1 MYERSVV
8 SASELS
14 SRYPRAR
21 AYVKSLPQGLDSFPE
36 CRARGEVFDDVRLR
50 FPEIGRDPMLPTA
63 ITAFFK
69 GDYTNRWMPEVV
81 GQSVNLM
88 IRDAVLPTDEAL
100 LKWSYETSSR
110 LFRDSPFRVLMKL
123 VSPTLLVMGAA
134 QKWSALHAGSTLE
147 AGKVERTEDG
157 SATSGLLRFP
167 AGLFPELFLRVLVPA
182 FQAAVENAR
191 ARDVAVALRRFSS
204 TDAEYRITWR

>member
-1 MYERSVV
+1 MGP
-8 SASELS
+8 SELS

-21 AYVKSLPQGLDSFPE
+21 AYVRSLPQGLDSFPD
-36 CRARGEVFDDVRLR
+36 CRARGEVFEDVRLHFR
-50 FPEIGRDPMLPTA
+50 EMGRDPMLPA
-63 ITAFFK
+63 VITSFFK
-69 GDYTNRWMPEVV
+69 GEFTNRWMPEVV
-81 GQSVNLM
+81 GQAVNLL
-88 IRDAVLPTDEAL
+88 IRDAGLPTVDAL

-134 QKWSALHAGSTLE
+134 QRWSALHAGTTLG
-147 AGKVERTEDG
+147 AGKVERTEEG

-167 AGLFPELFLRVLVPA
+167 SGLFPELFLRALAPA

-191 ARDVAVALRRFSS
+191 ARNVVVGLRRFSG

>member
-1 MYERSVV
+1 M
-8 SASELS
+8 AAPELS

-21 AYVKSLPQGLDSFPE
+21 AYVKSLQQGLDSFPE

-50 FPEIGRDPMLPTA
+50 FPEIGRDPMLPGV
-63 ITAFFK
+63 ITGFFK
-69 GDYTNRWMPEVV
+69 GEYMNRWMPEVV
-81 GQSVNLM
+81 GQTVNLM
-88 IRDAVLPTDEAL
+88 IRDVSLPTDDAL
-100 LKWSYETSSR
+100 FKWSYETSSR

-134 QKWSALHAGSTLE
+134 QRWSALHAGTTLV

-167 AGLFPELFLRVLVPA
+167 GGLFPELFLRALAPA

-191 ARDVAVALRRFSS
+191 ARNVTVVLRRSSS
-204 TDAEYRITWR
+204 TDAEYRTTWR

>member
-1 MYERSVV
+1 MAAV
-8 SASELS
+8 ELS

-21 AYVKSLPQGLDSFPE
+21 AYVKSLSQGLDSFPD
-36 CRARGEVFDDVRLR
+36 CRVRGEVFDDVRLR
-50 FPEIGRDPMLPTA
+50 FTEIGRDPMLPPVIA
-63 ITAFFK
+63 GFFK
-69 GDYTNRWMPEVV
+69 GEYANRWMPEVV
-81 GQSVNLM
+81 GQAVNLM
-88 IRDAVLPTDEAL
+88 VRDAALPTDDAL

-134 QKWSALHAGSTLE
+134 QRWSALHAGTSLE
-147 AGKVERTEDG
+147 AGKVERTEGG

-167 AGLFPELFLRVLVPA
+167 AGLFPELFLRMLAPA

-191 ARDVAVALRRFSS
+191 ARDVAVNVARFSN

>member
-1 MYERSVV
+1 MG
-8 SASELS
+8 APELS

-21 AYVKSLPQGLDSFPE
+21 AYVKSLPQGFDSFPE

-50 FPEIGRDPMLPTA
+50 FPEIGRDPTLPDA
-63 ITAFFK
+63 IAGFFK
-69 GDYTNRWMPEVV
+69 GEYMNRWMPEVV
-81 GQSVNLM
+81 GQAVNLM
-88 IRDAVLPTDEAL
+88 IRDAALPTDDAL

-134 QKWSALHAGSTLE
+134 QRWSALHAGTTLE
-147 AGKVERTEDG
+147 AGKVERTGDG
-157 SATSGLLRFP
+157 SATSGLIRFP
-167 AGLFPELFLRVLVPA
+167 SGLFPELFLRALAPA

-191 ARDVAVALRRFSS
+191 ARNAAVDLRRFSS
-204 TDAEYRITWR
+204 TEAEYRITWR

>member
-1 MYERSVV
+1 MAVP
-8 SASELS
+8 ELS

-21 AYVKSLPQGLDSFPE
+21 SYLKSLPQGFDSFPD
-36 CRARGEVFDDVRLR
+36 CRARGEVFDDVRMH
-50 FPEIGRDPMLPTA
+50 FPELGRDPMLPPVIA
-63 ITAFFK
+63 GFFK
-69 GDYTNRWMPEVV
+69 GEYANRWMPEVV
-81 GQSVNLM
+81 GQVVNLM
-88 IRDAVLPTDEAL
+88 IRDAALPTDDAL

-134 QKWSALHAGSTLE
+134 QRWSALHAGSTLE
-147 AGKVERTEDG
+147 SGKVERTEDG

-167 AGLFPELFLRVLVPA
+167 AGLFPELFLRALAPA

-191 ARDVAVALRRFSS
+191 ARNVAVNLRRFSS